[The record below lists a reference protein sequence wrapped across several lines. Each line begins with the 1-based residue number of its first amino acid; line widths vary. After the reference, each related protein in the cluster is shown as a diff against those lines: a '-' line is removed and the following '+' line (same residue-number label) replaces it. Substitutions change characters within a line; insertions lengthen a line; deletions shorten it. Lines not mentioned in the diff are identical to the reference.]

1 MYEHKLPR
9 LLNCGVGRTME
20 ILGGKWKPCLIHN
33 IRNGVRRP
41 SELARLN
48 PAATPRVLTQQLSEL
63 EAHGMVRK
71 LVHSGLPL
79 KVEYFL
85 TEQGEEL
92 LGIID
97 AMESWGTAQGDERL
111 ALRPA
116 PAEVAR

>member
-9 LLNCGVGRTME
+9 PLSCGVGRTMAV
-20 ILGGKWKPCLIHN
+20 LGGKWKPCLIHN
-33 IRNGVRRP
+33 IRQGVRRP

-48 PAATPRVLTQQLSEL
+48 STATPRVLTQQLGEL

-71 LVHSGLPL
+71 LVHPGLPL

-85 TEQGEEL
+85 TEQGEGL

-97 AMESWGTAQGDERL
+97 AMESWGITQDDEPL
-111 ALRPA
+111 ARQPGSTEA
-116 PAEVAR
+116 AR